1 MDFLKDWA
9 GYVGAIVAL
18 GGFAAMLTR
27 KGRAFFVACLEARR
41 RKMAMPALVAAIAE
55 DVGLVKKEVMFNG
68 GGSVKDAVIR
78 IESKLANEFW
88 LRPQPAFICDSKG
101 CNIRVTEAYCA
112 LVGVRNLFE
121 LQSLSWRLFVHPD
134 SLEEYDEAWKTAFS
148 SGAQFTSRARFQ
160 TEDGEDR
167 GLWKV
172 RVLPF
177 EHHAGPEGEENW
189 NFTGYFYPLDDLANE
204 IWLENHWK

>member
-1 MDFLKDWA
+1 VDFLKDWA

-78 IESKLANEFW
+78 IEANLANEFW
-88 LRPQPAFICDSKG
+88 LRPQPAFICDSNG
-101 CNIRVTEAYCA
+101 HNIRVTEAYCA
-112 LVGVRNLFE
+112 LVGVKNLFE
-121 LQSLSWRLFVHPD
+121 LQSISWRLFVHPD
-134 SLEEYDEAWKTAFS
+134 SLEEYDNAWKAALSTGS
-148 SGAQFTSRARFQ
+148 QVTGRARFQ
-160 TEDGEDR
+160 TQEGEER

-172 RVLPF
+172 RILPF
-177 EHHAGPEGEENW
+177 ERERRDDGEDSW
-189 NFTGYFYPLDDLANE
+189 NFTGYFYPLDDLSRE
-204 IWLENHWK
+204 IWEGNHWK